1 MAEGQPDAP
10 KKPADLRYVKL
21 TTTGW
26 TQPVSLY
33 LLERIEGD
41 RVWLVCRPALDA
53 PQEDLPTFQVAGEE
67 EKICFEH
74 VDFSALNPGDEH
86 PLGQPGVMKG
96 AVMFDFLICEEP
108 SPYTRSNMLA
118 VCPSELRAKPKSV
131 SLSPGAGRV
140 EMGNGGGASMPQ
152 TPDPGVGETTGR
164 DKLDKL
170 LATVEGMATQLTG
183 VVSRVAKL
191 ENPPD
196 TRGSARRETR
206 RGTVFFD
213 EEEEEDSDDE
223 RPRGSQ
229 IPVRKQDER
238 VVDRHGATKP
248 AVERREDQI
257 VVYVDSADGAVGG
270 GGRGIAGLEKERKK
284 VADAPLRRWNRIV
297 AKCSEITEG
306 DGGKGVMTYFKLHTH
321 IKHHRLALKY
331 LHSILHI
338 ARCSKEPEVLGHCAN
353 ALVFLDQ
360 MVHNDG
366 MQEVA
371 EQVALFPESQ
381 IKYEPLGNRVFPT
394 PEKPYGELV
403 EPDVVAIATR
413 ASDDLEKLA
422 ARVAKANKPK
432 PKD

>member
-1 MAEGQPDAP
+1 MIARPALIKSQEWPDAREVAIP
-10 KKPADLRYVKL
+10 EADGEVIVYEWVKL
-21 TTTGW
+21 T
-26 TQPVSLY
+26 
-33 LLERIEGD
+33 GD
-41 RVWLVCRPALDA
+41 
-53 PQEDLPTFQVAGEE
+53 
-67 EKICFEH
+67 
-74 VDFSALNPGDEH
+74 
-86 PLGQPGVMKG
+86 QPGVMPTKSVF
-96 AVMFDFLICEEP
+96 AHLEDQDLEEPTP
-108 SPYTRSNMLA
+108 SPYTLA
-118 VCPSELRAKPKSV
+118 VLLGNCPEDLRVQPEEFV
-131 SLSPGAGRV
+131 LSP
-140 EMGNGGGASMPQ
+140 NGGGASMPQ

-191 ENPPD
+191 ENPHD

-284 VADAPLRRWNRIV
+284 VADAPMRRWNRIV

-360 MVHNDG
+360 MVHNEG

>member
-1 MAEGQPDAP
+1 MIARPALIKSQEWPDAREVAIP
-10 KKPADLRYVKL
+10 EADGEVIVYEWVKL
-21 TTTGW
+21 T
-26 TQPVSLY
+26 
-33 LLERIEGD
+33 GD
-41 RVWLVCRPALDA
+41 
-53 PQEDLPTFQVAGEE
+53 
-67 EKICFEH
+67 
-74 VDFSALNPGDEH
+74 
-86 PLGQPGVMKG
+86 QPGVMPTKSVF
-96 AVMFDFLICEEP
+96 AHLEDQDLEEPTP
-108 SPYTRSNMLA
+108 SPYTLA
-118 VCPSELRAKPKSV
+118 VLLGNCPEDLRVQPEEFV
-131 SLSPGAGRV
+131 LSP
-140 EMGNGGGASMPQ
+140 NGGGASMPQ

-191 ENPPD
+191 ENPHD

-223 RPRGSQ
+223 RPRGAQ

>member
-1 MAEGQPDAP
+1 
-10 KKPADLRYVKL
+10 
-21 TTTGW
+21 
-26 TQPVSLY
+26 
-33 LLERIEGD
+33 
-41 RVWLVCRPALDA
+41 
-53 PQEDLPTFQVAGEE
+53 
-67 EKICFEH
+67 
-74 VDFSALNPGDEH
+74 
-86 PLGQPGVMKG
+86 
-96 AVMFDFLICEEP
+96 
-108 SPYTRSNMLA
+108 
-118 VCPSELRAKPKSV
+118 
-131 SLSPGAGRV
+131 
-140 EMGNGGGASMPQ
+140 MPQ

-191 ENPPD
+191 ENPHD

-223 RPRGSQ
+223 RPRGAQ

-238 VVDRHGATKP
+238 VVDRRGATKP

-360 MVHNDG
+360 MVHNEG

>member
-1 MAEGQPDAP
+1 MIARPCLIKSQEWPDAREVAIP
-10 KKPADLRYVKL
+10 EADGEVIVYEWVKL
-21 TTTGW
+21 T
-26 TQPVSLY
+26 
-33 LLERIEGD
+33 GD
-41 RVWLVCRPALDA
+41 
-53 PQEDLPTFQVAGEE
+53 
-67 EKICFEH
+67 
-74 VDFSALNPGDEH
+74 
-86 PLGQPGVMKG
+86 QPGVMPTKSVF
-96 AVMFDFLICEEP
+96 AHLEDQDLEEPTP
-108 SPYTRSNMLA
+108 SPYTLA
-118 VCPSELRAKPKSV
+118 VLLGNCPEDLRVQPEEFV
-131 SLSPGAGRV
+131 LSP
-140 EMGNGGGASMPQ
+140 NGGGAIMPQ

-191 ENPPD
+191 ENPHD

-360 MVHNDG
+360 MVHNEG

>member
-1 MAEGQPDAP
+1 MIARPALIKSQDWPDAREVAIP
-10 KKPADLRYVKL
+10 EADGEVIVYEWVKL
-21 TTTGW
+21 T
-26 TQPVSLY
+26 
-33 LLERIEGD
+33 GD
-41 RVWLVCRPALDA
+41 
-53 PQEDLPTFQVAGEE
+53 
-67 EKICFEH
+67 
-74 VDFSALNPGDEH
+74 
-86 PLGQPGVMKG
+86 QPGVMPTKSVF
-96 AVMFDFLICEEP
+96 AHLEDQDLEEPTP
-108 SPYTRSNMLA
+108 SPYTLA
-118 VCPSELRAKPKSV
+118 VLLGNCPEDLRVQPEEFV
-131 SLSPGAGRV
+131 LSP
-140 EMGNGGGASMPQ
+140 NGGGASMPQ

-191 ENPPD
+191 ENPHD

-238 VVDRHGATKP
+238 VVDRRGATKP

-297 AKCSEITEG
+297 KKCSEITEG

>member
-1 MAEGQPDAP
+1 MIARPALIKSQESPDAREVAIP
-10 KKPADLRYVKL
+10 EADGEVIVYEWVKL
-21 TTTGW
+21 T
-26 TQPVSLY
+26 
-33 LLERIEGD
+33 GD
-41 RVWLVCRPALDA
+41 
-53 PQEDLPTFQVAGEE
+53 
-67 EKICFEH
+67 
-74 VDFSALNPGDEH
+74 
-86 PLGQPGVMKG
+86 QPGVMPTKSVF
-96 AVMFDFLICEEP
+96 AHLEDQDLEEPTP
-108 SPYTRSNMLA
+108 SPYTLA
-118 VCPSELRAKPKSV
+118 VLLGNCPEDLRVQPEEFV
-131 SLSPGAGRV
+131 LSP
-140 EMGNGGGASMPQ
+140 NGGGASMPQ

-191 ENPPD
+191 ENPHD

-213 EEEEEDSDDE
+213 EEEKEDSDDE

-284 VADAPLRRWNRIV
+284 VADAPMRRWNRIV

-331 LHSILHI
+331 LHSILQI

-360 MVHNDG
+360 MVHNEG

-403 EPDVVAIATR
+403 EPDVVAIATC
-413 ASDDLEKLA
+413 ASDDLEKLS
-422 ARVAKANKPK
+422 ARAAKANKPK

>member
-1 MAEGQPDAP
+1 MIARPALIKSQEWPDAREVAIP
-10 KKPADLRYVKL
+10 EADGEVIVYEWVKL
-21 TTTGW
+21 T
-26 TQPVSLY
+26 
-33 LLERIEGD
+33 GD
-41 RVWLVCRPALDA
+41 
-53 PQEDLPTFQVAGEE
+53 
-67 EKICFEH
+67 
-74 VDFSALNPGDEH
+74 
-86 PLGQPGVMKG
+86 QPGVMPTKS
-96 AVMFDFLICEEP
+96 VFKHLEDQDLEEPTP
-108 SPYTRSNMLA
+108 SPYTLA
-118 VCPSELRAKPKSV
+118 VLLGNCPEDLRVQPEEFV
-131 SLSPGAGRV
+131 LSP
-140 EMGNGGGASMPQ
+140 NGGGASMPQ

-191 ENPPD
+191 ENPHD

-223 RPRGSQ
+223 HPRGSQ

-238 VVDRHGATKP
+238 VVDRRGATKP

-284 VADAPLRRWNRIV
+284 VADAPMRRWNRIV

-331 LHSILHI
+331 LHSILQI
-338 ARCSKEPEVLGHCAN
+338 ARCSKEPEVLGHCAD

>member
-1 MAEGQPDAP
+1 MIARPALIKSQESPDAREVAIP
-10 KKPADLRYVKL
+10 EADGEVIVYEWVKL
-21 TTTGW
+21 T
-26 TQPVSLY
+26 
-33 LLERIEGD
+33 GD
-41 RVWLVCRPALDA
+41 
-53 PQEDLPTFQVAGEE
+53 
-67 EKICFEH
+67 
-74 VDFSALNPGDEH
+74 
-86 PLGQPGVMKG
+86 QPGVMPTKSVF
-96 AVMFDFLICEEP
+96 AHLEDQDLEEPTP
-108 SPYTRSNMLA
+108 SPYTLA
-118 VCPSELRAKPKSV
+118 VLLGNCPEDLRVQPEEFV
-131 SLSPGAGRV
+131 LSP
-140 EMGNGGGASMPQ
+140 NGGGASMPQ

-170 LATVEGMATQLTG
+170 LATVEGMANQLTG

-191 ENPPD
+191 ENPHD

-238 VVDRHGATKP
+238 VVDRRGATKP

-257 VVYVDSADGAVGG
+257 VVYVDSADSAVGG

>member
-1 MAEGQPDAP
+1 MIARPALIKSQEWPDAREVAIP
-10 KKPADLRYVKL
+10 EADGEVIVYEWVKL
-21 TTTGW
+21 T
-26 TQPVSLY
+26 
-33 LLERIEGD
+33 GD
-41 RVWLVCRPALDA
+41 
-53 PQEDLPTFQVAGEE
+53 
-67 EKICFEH
+67 
-74 VDFSALNPGDEH
+74 
-86 PLGQPGVMKG
+86 QPGVMPTKSVF
-96 AVMFDFLICEEP
+96 AHLEDQDLEEPTP
-108 SPYTRSNMLA
+108 SPYTLA
-118 VCPSELRAKPKSV
+118 VLLGNCPEDLRVQPEEFV
-131 SLSPGAGRV
+131 LSP
-140 EMGNGGGASMPQ
+140 NGGGASMPQ

-191 ENPPD
+191 ENPHD

-360 MVHNDG
+360 MVHNEG

>member
-1 MAEGQPDAP
+1 MAPGTRRVPGALRYAQLEDWDSPTALYLVEKGTPQGTWLIARPWLIKSQEWPDAREVAIP
-10 KKPADLRYVKL
+10 EADGEVIVYEWVKL
-21 TTTGW
+21 T
-26 TQPVSLY
+26 
-33 LLERIEGD
+33 GD
-41 RVWLVCRPALDA
+41 
-53 PQEDLPTFQVAGEE
+53 
-67 EKICFEH
+67 
-74 VDFSALNPGDEH
+74 
-86 PLGQPGVMKG
+86 QPGVMPTKSVF
-96 AVMFDFLICEEP
+96 AHLEDQDLEEPTP
-108 SPYTRSNMLA
+108 SPYTLA
-118 VCPSELRAKPKSV
+118 VLLGNCPEDLRVQPEEFV
-131 SLSPGAGRV
+131 LSP
-140 EMGNGGGASMPQ
+140 NGGGASMPQ

-191 ENPPD
+191 ENPHD

-238 VVDRHGATKP
+238 VVDRRGATKP

-360 MVHNDG
+360 MVHNEG

>member
-1 MAEGQPDAP
+1 MIARPALIKSQEWPDAREVAIP
-10 KKPADLRYVKL
+10 EADGEVIVYEWVKL
-21 TTTGW
+21 T
-26 TQPVSLY
+26 
-33 LLERIEGD
+33 GD
-41 RVWLVCRPALDA
+41 
-53 PQEDLPTFQVAGEE
+53 
-67 EKICFEH
+67 
-74 VDFSALNPGDEH
+74 
-86 PLGQPGVMKG
+86 QPGVMPTKSVF
-96 AVMFDFLICEEP
+96 AHLEDQDLEEPTP
-108 SPYTRSNMLA
+108 SPYTLA
-118 VCPSELRAKPKSV
+118 VLLGNCPEDLRVQPEEFV
-131 SLSPGAGRV
+131 LSP
-140 EMGNGGGASMPQ
+140 NGGGASMPQ

-191 ENPPD
+191 ENPHD

-238 VVDRHGATKP
+238 VVDRRGATKP

-331 LHSILHI
+331 LHSILQI

-360 MVHNDG
+360 MVHNEG

>member
-1 MAEGQPDAP
+1 MIA
-10 KKPADLRYVKL
+10 
-21 TTTGW
+21 
-26 TQPVSLY
+26 
-33 LLERIEGD
+33 
-41 RVWLVCRPALDA
+41 RPALIKSQEWPDA
-53 PQEDLPTFQVAGEE
+53 REVAIPEADGEVIVYE
-67 EKICFEH
+67 WVK
-74 VDFSALNPGDEH
+74 LKGD
-86 PLGQPGVMKG
+86 QPGVMPTKSIF
-96 AVMFDFLICEEP
+96 AHLEDQDLEEPTP
-108 SPYTRSNMLA
+108 SPYTLA
-118 VCPSELRAKPKSV
+118 VLLGNCPEDLRVQPEEFV
-131 SLSPGAGRV
+131 LSP
-140 EMGNGGGASMPQ
+140 NGGGASMPQ

-191 ENPPD
+191 ENPHD

>member
-1 MAEGQPDAP
+1 MIARPALIKSQEWPDAREVAIP
-10 KKPADLRYVKL
+10 EADGEVIVYEWVKL
-21 TTTGW
+21 T
-26 TQPVSLY
+26 
-33 LLERIEGD
+33 GD
-41 RVWLVCRPALDA
+41 
-53 PQEDLPTFQVAGEE
+53 
-67 EKICFEH
+67 
-74 VDFSALNPGDEH
+74 
-86 PLGQPGVMKG
+86 QPGVMPTKSVF
-96 AVMFDFLICEEP
+96 AHLEDQDLEEPTP
-108 SPYTRSNMLA
+108 SPYTLA
-118 VCPSELRAKPKSV
+118 VLLGNCPEDLRVQPEEFV
-131 SLSPGAGRV
+131 LSPNGR
-140 EMGNGGGASMPQ
+140 GASMPQ

-191 ENPPD
+191 ENPHD

-238 VVDRHGATKP
+238 VVDRREATKP

-270 GGRGIAGLEKERKK
+270 GGRGIAGLEKEHKK

-360 MVHNDG
+360 MVHNEG

>member
-1 MAEGQPDAP
+1 MIARPALIKSQEWPDAREVAIP
-10 KKPADLRYVKL
+10 EADGEVIVYEWVKL
-21 TTTGW
+21 T
-26 TQPVSLY
+26 
-33 LLERIEGD
+33 GD
-41 RVWLVCRPALDA
+41 
-53 PQEDLPTFQVAGEE
+53 
-67 EKICFEH
+67 
-74 VDFSALNPGDEH
+74 
-86 PLGQPGVMKG
+86 QPGVMPTKSVF
-96 AVMFDFLICEEP
+96 AHLEDQDLEEPTP
-108 SPYTRSNMLA
+108 SPYTLA
-118 VCPSELRAKPKSV
+118 VLLGNCPEDLRVQPEEFV
-131 SLSPGAGRV
+131 LSP
-140 EMGNGGGASMPQ
+140 NGGGASMPQ

-191 ENPPD
+191 ENPHD

-238 VVDRHGATKP
+238 VVDRRGATKP

-284 VADAPLRRWNRIV
+284 VADAPMRRWNRIV

-360 MVHNDG
+360 MVHNEG

>member
-1 MAEGQPDAP
+1 MIARPALRKSQEWPDAREVAIP
-10 KKPADLRYVKL
+10 EADGEVIVYEWVKL
-21 TTTGW
+21 T
-26 TQPVSLY
+26 
-33 LLERIEGD
+33 GD
-41 RVWLVCRPALDA
+41 
-53 PQEDLPTFQVAGEE
+53 
-67 EKICFEH
+67 
-74 VDFSALNPGDEH
+74 
-86 PLGQPGVMKG
+86 QPGVMPTKSVF
-96 AVMFDFLICEEP
+96 AHLEDQDLEEPTP
-108 SPYTRSNMLA
+108 SPYTLA
-118 VCPSELRAKPKSV
+118 VLLGNCPEDLRVQPEEFV
-131 SLSPGAGRV
+131 LSP
-140 EMGNGGGASMPQ
+140 NGGGASMPQ
-152 TPDPGVGETTGR
+152 SPDPGVGETTGR

-170 LATVEGMATQLTG
+170 LATVEGMANQLTG

-191 ENPPD
+191 ENPHD

-238 VVDRHGATKP
+238 VVDRRGATKP

-257 VVYVDSADGAVGG
+257 VVYVDSADSAVGG

-284 VADAPLRRWNRIV
+284 VADAPMRRWNRIV

-371 EQVALFPESQ
+371 EQVALFPASQ

-422 ARVAKANKPK
+422 ARVAKVNKPK

>member
-1 MAEGQPDAP
+1 M
-10 KKPADLRYVKL
+10 
-21 TTTGW
+21 
-26 TQPVSLY
+26 
-33 LLERIEGD
+33 
-41 RVWLVCRPALDA
+41 
-53 PQEDLPTFQVAGEE
+53 
-67 EKICFEH
+67 
-74 VDFSALNPGDEH
+74 
-86 PLGQPGVMKG
+86 
-96 AVMFDFLICEEP
+96 
-108 SPYTRSNMLA
+108 
-118 VCPSELRAKPKSV
+118 
-131 SLSPGAGRV
+131 
-140 EMGNGGGASMPQ
+140 
-152 TPDPGVGETTGR
+152 
-164 DKLDKL
+164 
-170 LATVEGMATQLTG
+170 
-183 VVSRVAKL
+183 
-191 ENPPD
+191 
-196 TRGSARRETR
+196 
-206 RGTVFFD
+206 
-213 EEEEEDSDDE
+213 
-223 RPRGSQ
+223 
-229 IPVRKQDER
+229 RKQDER
-238 VVDRHGATKP
+238 VVDRRGASKP

-284 VADAPLRRWNRIV
+284 VADAPLRRWDSIV
-297 AKCSEITEG
+297 AKCSKITEV
-306 DGGKGVMTYFKLHTH
+306 DGGGGVMTYFKLHTH

-360 MVHNDG
+360 MVHNEG

>member
-1 MAEGQPDAP
+1 MIARPALIKSQESPDAREVAIP
-10 KKPADLRYVKL
+10 EADGEVIVYEWVKL
-21 TTTGW
+21 T
-26 TQPVSLY
+26 
-33 LLERIEGD
+33 GD
-41 RVWLVCRPALDA
+41 
-53 PQEDLPTFQVAGEE
+53 
-67 EKICFEH
+67 
-74 VDFSALNPGDEH
+74 
-86 PLGQPGVMKG
+86 QPGVMPTKSVF
-96 AVMFDFLICEEP
+96 AHLEDQDLEEPTP
-108 SPYTRSNMLA
+108 SPYTLA
-118 VCPSELRAKPKSV
+118 VLLGNCPEDLRVQPEEFV
-131 SLSPGAGRV
+131 LSP
-140 EMGNGGGASMPQ
+140 NGGGASMPQ

-191 ENPPD
+191 ENPHD

-413 ASDDLEKLA
+413 ASDDLEKLS

>member
-1 MAEGQPDAP
+1 MIARPALIKSQEWPDAREVAIP
-10 KKPADLRYVKL
+10 EADGEVIVYEWVKL
-21 TTTGW
+21 T
-26 TQPVSLY
+26 
-33 LLERIEGD
+33 GD
-41 RVWLVCRPALDA
+41 
-53 PQEDLPTFQVAGEE
+53 
-67 EKICFEH
+67 
-74 VDFSALNPGDEH
+74 
-86 PLGQPGVMKG
+86 QPGVMPTKSIF
-96 AVMFDFLICEEP
+96 AHLEDQDLEEPTP
-108 SPYTRSNMLA
+108 SPYTLA
-118 VCPSELRAKPKSV
+118 VLLGNCPEDLRVQPEEFV
-131 SLSPGAGRV
+131 LSP
-140 EMGNGGGASMPQ
+140 NGGGASMPQ

-191 ENPPD
+191 ENPHD

-238 VVDRHGATKP
+238 VVDRRGATKP

-284 VADAPLRRWNRIV
+284 VADAPMRRWNRIV

>member
-1 MAEGQPDAP
+1 MIARPALIKSQEWPDAREVEIP
-10 KKPADLRYVKL
+10 EADGEVIVYEWVKL
-21 TTTGW
+21 T
-26 TQPVSLY
+26 
-33 LLERIEGD
+33 GD
-41 RVWLVCRPALDA
+41 
-53 PQEDLPTFQVAGEE
+53 
-67 EKICFEH
+67 
-74 VDFSALNPGDEH
+74 
-86 PLGQPGVMKG
+86 QPGVMPTKSIF
-96 AVMFDFLICEEP
+96 AHLEDQDLEEPTP
-108 SPYTRSNMLA
+108 SPYTLA
-118 VCPSELRAKPKSV
+118 VLLGNCPEDLRVQPEEFV
-131 SLSPGAGRV
+131 LSP
-140 EMGNGGGASMPQ
+140 NGGGASMPQ
-152 TPDPGVGETTGR
+152 IPDPGVGETTGR

-191 ENPPD
+191 ENPHD

-206 RGTVFFD
+206 RGTVFFE

-238 VVDRHGATKP
+238 VVDRRGATKP

-284 VADAPLRRWNRIV
+284 VADAPMRRWNRIV

-360 MVHNDG
+360 MVHNEG

>member
-1 MAEGQPDAP
+1 MIARPALIKSQEWPDSREVAIP
-10 KKPADLRYVKL
+10 EADGEVIVYEWVKL
-21 TTTGW
+21 T
-26 TQPVSLY
+26 
-33 LLERIEGD
+33 GD
-41 RVWLVCRPALDA
+41 
-53 PQEDLPTFQVAGEE
+53 
-67 EKICFEH
+67 
-74 VDFSALNPGDEH
+74 
-86 PLGQPGVMKG
+86 QPGVMPTKSVF
-96 AVMFDFLICEEP
+96 AHLEDQDLEEPTP
-108 SPYTRSNMLA
+108 SPYTLA
-118 VCPSELRAKPKSV
+118 VLLGNCPEDLRVQPEEFV
-131 SLSPGAGRV
+131 LSP
-140 EMGNGGGASMPQ
+140 NGGGASMPQ
-152 TPDPGVGETTGR
+152 IPDPGVGETTGR

-191 ENPPD
+191 ENPHG

-206 RGTVFFD
+206 RGTVFFVEE

-284 VADAPLRRWNRIV
+284 VADAPMRRWNRIV

-413 ASDDLEKLA
+413 ASDDLEKLS

-432 PKD
+432 PRD

>member
-1 MAEGQPDAP
+1 MIARPALIKSQEWPDAREVAIP
-10 KKPADLRYVKL
+10 EADGEVIVYEWVKL
-21 TTTGW
+21 T
-26 TQPVSLY
+26 
-33 LLERIEGD
+33 GD
-41 RVWLVCRPALDA
+41 
-53 PQEDLPTFQVAGEE
+53 
-67 EKICFEH
+67 
-74 VDFSALNPGDEH
+74 
-86 PLGQPGVMKG
+86 QPGVMPTKSVF
-96 AVMFDFLICEEP
+96 AHLEDQDLEEPTP
-108 SPYTRSNMLA
+108 SPYTLA
-118 VCPSELRAKPKSV
+118 VLLGNCPEDLRVQPEEFV
-131 SLSPGAGRV
+131 LSP
-140 EMGNGGGASMPQ
+140 NGGGASMPQ

-191 ENPPD
+191 ENPHD

-284 VADAPLRRWNRIV
+284 VAEAPLRRWNRIV

-360 MVHNDG
+360 MVHNEG

>member
-1 MAEGQPDAP
+1 MIA
-10 KKPADLRYVKL
+10 
-21 TTTGW
+21 
-26 TQPVSLY
+26 
-33 LLERIEGD
+33 
-41 RVWLVCRPALDA
+41 RPALIKSQEWPDA
-53 PQEDLPTFQVAGEE
+53 REVAIPEADGEVIVYE
-67 EKICFEH
+67 WVK
-74 VDFSALNPGDEH
+74 LKGD
-86 PLGQPGVMKG
+86 QPGVMPTKSIF
-96 AVMFDFLICEEP
+96 AHLEDQDLEEPTP
-108 SPYTRSNMLA
+108 SPYTLA
-118 VCPSELRAKPKSV
+118 VLLGNCPEDLRVQPEEFV
-131 SLSPGAGRV
+131 LSP
-140 EMGNGGGASMPQ
+140 NGGGASMPQ

-170 LATVEGMATQLTG
+170 LATVEGMANQLTG

-191 ENPPD
+191 ENPHD

-284 VADAPLRRWNRIV
+284 VADAPMRRWNRVV

-360 MVHNDG
+360 MVHNEG

>member
-1 MAEGQPDAP
+1 MAPGTRRVPGALRYAQLEDWDSPTALYLVEKGTPQGTWLIARLALIKSQEWPDAREVAIP
-10 KKPADLRYVKL
+10 EADGEVIVYEWVKL
-21 TTTGW
+21 T
-26 TQPVSLY
+26 
-33 LLERIEGD
+33 GD
-41 RVWLVCRPALDA
+41 
-53 PQEDLPTFQVAGEE
+53 
-67 EKICFEH
+67 
-74 VDFSALNPGDEH
+74 
-86 PLGQPGVMKG
+86 QPGVMPTKSVF
-96 AVMFDFLICEEP
+96 AHLEDQDLEEPTP
-108 SPYTRSNMLA
+108 SPYTLA
-118 VCPSELRAKPKSV
+118 VLLGNCPEDLRVQPEEFV
-131 SLSPGAGRV
+131 LSP
-140 EMGNGGGASMPQ
+140 NGGGASMPQ

-191 ENPPD
+191 ENPHD

-238 VVDRHGATKP
+238 VVDRRGATKP

-331 LHSILHI
+331 FHSILHI

-360 MVHNDG
+360 MVHNEG
-366 MQEVA
+366 QQEIA

-381 IKYEPLGNRVFPT
+381 IKYEPLGNRVLPT

-403 EPDVVAIATR
+403 EPDVVAMATR
-413 ASDDLEKLA
+413 ASDDLEKLS

>member
-1 MAEGQPDAP
+1 MMPTKSVFAHLEDQ
-10 KKPADLRYVKL
+10 DL
-21 TTTGW
+21 
-26 TQPVSLY
+26 
-33 LLERIEGD
+33 EE
-41 RVWLVCRPALDA
+41 
-53 PQEDLPTFQVAGEE
+53 PT
-67 EKICFEH
+67 
-74 VDFSALNPGDEH
+74 
-86 PLGQPGVMKG
+86 
-96 AVMFDFLICEEP
+96 P
-108 SPYTRSNMLA
+108 SPYTLA
-118 VCPSELRAKPKSV
+118 VLLGNCPEDLRVQPEEFV
-131 SLSPGAGRV
+131 LSP
-140 EMGNGGGASMPQ
+140 NGGGASMPQ
-152 TPDPGVGETTGR
+152 SPDPGVGETTGR

-191 ENPPD
+191 ENPHD

-284 VADAPLRRWNRIV
+284 VADAPLRRWNSIV
-297 AKCSEITEG
+297 AKCSKITEV
-306 DGGKGVMTYFKLHTH
+306 DGGGGVMTYFKLHTH

-331 LHSILHI
+331 LHSILQI

-360 MVHNDG
+360 MVHNEG

-413 ASDDLEKLA
+413 ASDDLEKLS

>member
-1 MAEGQPDAP
+1 MIARPALIKSQEWPDAREVAIP
-10 KKPADLRYVKL
+10 EADGEVIVYEWVKL
-21 TTTGW
+21 T
-26 TQPVSLY
+26 
-33 LLERIEGD
+33 GD
-41 RVWLVCRPALDA
+41 
-53 PQEDLPTFQVAGEE
+53 
-67 EKICFEH
+67 
-74 VDFSALNPGDEH
+74 
-86 PLGQPGVMKG
+86 QPGVMPTKSVF
-96 AVMFDFLICEEP
+96 AHLEDQDLEEPTP
-108 SPYTRSNMLA
+108 SPYTLA
-118 VCPSELRAKPKSV
+118 VLLGNCPEDLRVQPEEFV
-131 SLSPGAGRV
+131 LSP
-140 EMGNGGGASMPQ
+140 NGGGASMPQ
-152 TPDPGVGETTGR
+152 IPDPGVGETTGR

-191 ENPPD
+191 ENPHD

-206 RGTVFFD
+206 GGTVFFD

-238 VVDRHGATKP
+238 VVDRRGATKP

-284 VADAPLRRWNRIV
+284 VADAPMRRWNRIV

-331 LHSILHI
+331 LHSILQI

-360 MVHNDG
+360 MVHNEG

>member
-1 MAEGQPDAP
+1 MAPGTRRVPGA
-10 KKPADLRYVKL
+10 LRYAQL
-21 TTTGW
+21 EDWDSPTA
-26 TQPVSLY
+26 LY
-33 LLERIEGD
+33 LVEKGTPQGT
-41 RVWLVCRPALDA
+41 WLIARPALRKSQEWPDA
-53 PQEDLPTFQVAGEE
+53 REVAIPEADGEVIVYE
-67 EKICFEH
+67 WVK
-74 VDFSALNPGDEH
+74 LKGD
-86 PLGQPGVMKG
+86 QPGVMPTKSVF
-96 AVMFDFLICEEP
+96 AHLEDQDLEEPTP
-108 SPYTRSNMLA
+108 SPYTLA
-118 VCPSELRAKPKSV
+118 VLLGNCPEDLRVQPEEFV
-131 SLSPGAGRV
+131 LSPNGR
-140 EMGNGGGASMPQ
+140 GASMPQ

-191 ENPPD
+191 ENPHD

-284 VADAPLRRWNRIV
+284 VAEAPLRRWNRIV

-360 MVHNDG
+360 MVHNEG

>member
-1 MAEGQPDAP
+1 MIARPALIKSQEWPDSREVAIP
-10 KKPADLRYVKL
+10 EADGEVIVYEWVKL
-21 TTTGW
+21 T
-26 TQPVSLY
+26 
-33 LLERIEGD
+33 GD
-41 RVWLVCRPALDA
+41 
-53 PQEDLPTFQVAGEE
+53 
-67 EKICFEH
+67 
-74 VDFSALNPGDEH
+74 
-86 PLGQPGVMKG
+86 QPGVMPTKSVF
-96 AVMFDFLICEEP
+96 AHLEDQDLEEPTP
-108 SPYTRSNMLA
+108 SPYTLA
-118 VCPSELRAKPKSV
+118 VLLGNCPEDLRVQPEEFV
-131 SLSPGAGRV
+131 LSP
-140 EMGNGGGASMPQ
+140 NGGGASMPQ

-191 ENPPD
+191 ENPHD

-238 VVDRHGATKP
+238 VVDRRGATKP

-284 VADAPLRRWNRIV
+284 VADAPMRRWNRIV

>member
-1 MAEGQPDAP
+1 MIARPALIKSQEWPDAREVAIP
-10 KKPADLRYVKL
+10 EADGEVIVYEWVKL
-21 TTTGW
+21 T
-26 TQPVSLY
+26 
-33 LLERIEGD
+33 GD
-41 RVWLVCRPALDA
+41 
-53 PQEDLPTFQVAGEE
+53 
-67 EKICFEH
+67 
-74 VDFSALNPGDEH
+74 
-86 PLGQPGVMKG
+86 QPGVMPTKSVF
-96 AVMFDFLICEEP
+96 AHLEDQDLEEPTP
-108 SPYTRSNMLA
+108 SPYTLA
-118 VCPSELRAKPKSV
+118 VLLGNCPEDLRVQPEEFV
-131 SLSPGAGRV
+131 LSP
-140 EMGNGGGASMPQ
+140 NGGGASMPQ
-152 TPDPGVGETTGR
+152 SPDPGVGETTGR

-170 LATVEGMATQLTG
+170 LATVEGMAAQLTG
-183 VVSRVAKL
+183 AVSRVAKL
-191 ENPPD
+191 ENPSD

-238 VVDRHGATKP
+238 VVDRRGATKP

-284 VADAPLRRWNRIV
+284 VAEAPLRRWNRIV

-360 MVHNDG
+360 MVHNEG

>member
-1 MAEGQPDAP
+1 MIARPALIKSQEWPDAREVEIP
-10 KKPADLRYVKL
+10 EADGEVIVYEWVKL
-21 TTTGW
+21 T
-26 TQPVSLY
+26 
-33 LLERIEGD
+33 GD
-41 RVWLVCRPALDA
+41 
-53 PQEDLPTFQVAGEE
+53 
-67 EKICFEH
+67 
-74 VDFSALNPGDEH
+74 
-86 PLGQPGVMKG
+86 QPGVMPTKSVF
-96 AVMFDFLICEEP
+96 AHLEDQDLEEPTP
-108 SPYTRSNMLA
+108 SPYTLA
-118 VCPSELRAKPKSV
+118 VLLGNCPEDLRVQPEEFV
-131 SLSPGAGRV
+131 LSP
-140 EMGNGGGASMPQ
+140 NGGGASMPQ

-191 ENPPD
+191 ENPHD

-238 VVDRHGATKP
+238 VVDRRGATKP

-284 VADAPLRRWNRIV
+284 VADAPMRRWNRIV

>member
-1 MAEGQPDAP
+1 MAPGTRRVPGALRYAQLEDWDSPTALYLVEKGTPQGTWLIARPALIKSQEWPDAREVAIP
-10 KKPADLRYVKL
+10 EADGEVIVYEWVKL
-21 TTTGW
+21 T
-26 TQPVSLY
+26 
-33 LLERIEGD
+33 GD
-41 RVWLVCRPALDA
+41 
-53 PQEDLPTFQVAGEE
+53 
-67 EKICFEH
+67 
-74 VDFSALNPGDEH
+74 
-86 PLGQPGVMKG
+86 QPGVMPTKSIF
-96 AVMFDFLICEEP
+96 AHLEDQDLEEPTP
-108 SPYTRSNMLA
+108 SPYTLA
-118 VCPSELRAKPKSV
+118 VLLGNCPEDLRVQPEEFV
-131 SLSPGAGRV
+131 LSP
-140 EMGNGGGASMPQ
+140 NGGGASMPQ

-191 ENPPD
+191 ENPHD

-297 AKCSEITEG
+297 AKCSEITDG

-360 MVHNDG
+360 MVHNEG

>member
-1 MAEGQPDAP
+1 MIARPALIKSQEWPDAREVAIP
-10 KKPADLRYVKL
+10 EADGEVIVYEWVKL
-21 TTTGW
+21 T
-26 TQPVSLY
+26 
-33 LLERIEGD
+33 GD
-41 RVWLVCRPALDA
+41 
-53 PQEDLPTFQVAGEE
+53 
-67 EKICFEH
+67 
-74 VDFSALNPGDEH
+74 
-86 PLGQPGVMKG
+86 QPGVMPTKSVF
-96 AVMFDFLICEEP
+96 AHLEDQDLEEPTP
-108 SPYTRSNMLA
+108 SPYTLA
-118 VCPSELRAKPKSV
+118 VLLGNCPEDLRVQPEEFV
-131 SLSPGAGRV
+131 LSP
-140 EMGNGGGASMPQ
+140 NGGGASMPQ

-191 ENPPD
+191 ENPHD

-238 VVDRHGATKP
+238 VVDRRGATKP

-360 MVHNDG
+360 MVHNEG

>member
-1 MAEGQPDAP
+1 MIARPCLIKSQEWPDAREVAIP
-10 KKPADLRYVKL
+10 EADGEVIVYEWVKL
-21 TTTGW
+21 T
-26 TQPVSLY
+26 
-33 LLERIEGD
+33 GD
-41 RVWLVCRPALDA
+41 
-53 PQEDLPTFQVAGEE
+53 
-67 EKICFEH
+67 
-74 VDFSALNPGDEH
+74 
-86 PLGQPGVMKG
+86 QPGVMPTKSVF
-96 AVMFDFLICEEP
+96 AHLEDQDLEEPTP
-108 SPYTRSNMLA
+108 SPYTLA
-118 VCPSELRAKPKSV
+118 VLLGNCPEDLRVQPEEFV
-131 SLSPGAGRV
+131 LSP
-140 EMGNGGGASMPQ
+140 NGGGASMPQ
-152 TPDPGVGETTGR
+152 SPDPGVGETTGR

-191 ENPPD
+191 ENPHD

-284 VADAPLRRWNRIV
+284 VAEAPLRRWNRIV